1 MTESRLQQFLR
12 LEAAGGIILCAAA
25 ALALLVANSPLS
37 GLYEQL
43 LDLPVAVRV
52 GGLVLAKPL
61 LLWVND
67 GLMAVFFMLI
77 GLELKRE
84 VLDGELSRPANAI
97 LPIAAA
103 IGGMALPAFIDL
115 AVTWGDPV
123 AMRGWAIPTATDTA
137 FALGV
142 LAMVGSGAP
151 ASLKAFLLGLAIID
165 DVAAII
171 IIAAFFTANLVTAA
185 LVLAGVGTLAL
196 IVLNLAGV
204 TRLAPYM
211 LVGVFV
217 WVCVLKSGVHATL
230 AGVVVGL
237 LVPLRVARGESPLH
251 RLEHALHPWVA
262 FGVMP
267 LFAFANAGLQFS
279 SVRLADLL
287 DPIQLGIVLGLLLG
301 KPIGITCASWLA
313 VHLRLG
319 ILPEG
324 ANWRHIIGIALL
336 AGIGFTMSLFI
347 GTLAFPG
354 DAYNGD
360 IRLAVLLAS
369 VIAGSAAYLTLRGAG
384 VGITPQLSRSDAG

>member
-12 LEAAGGIILCAAA
+12 LEAAGGIVLCAAA
-25 ALALLVANSPLS
+25 ALALLVANTPLS
-37 GLYEQL
+37 GLYERL

-84 VLDGELSRPANAI
+84 LLDGELSRPANAI

-103 IGGMALPAFIDL
+103 IGGMVLPAFIDL

-137 FALGV
+137 FALGL
-142 LAMVGSGAP
+142 LAMVGRRAP
-151 ASLKAFLLGLAIID
+151 GSLKAFLLGLAIID

-171 IIAAFFTANLVTAA
+171 IIAAFFTSNLVTAA
-185 LVLAGVGTLAL
+185 LVLAGLGVIAL
-196 IVLNLAGV
+196 VALNLAGV
-204 TRLAPYM
+204 SRLAPYM

-230 AGVVVGL
+230 AGVGVGL
-237 LVPLRVARGESPLH
+237 AVPLRVTRGESPLL

-267 LFAFANAGLQFS
+267 VFAFANAGLQFS
-279 SVRLADLL
+279 SVSISDLL
-287 DPIQLGIVLGLLLG
+287 HPIQLGIVLGLLLG
-301 KPIGITCASWLA
+301 KPIGITLASLLA
-313 VHLRLG
+313 VRLRLG
-319 ILPEG
+319 ALPEG
-324 ANWRHIIGIALL
+324 ATWRHICGVALL

-354 DAYNGD
+354 DSYNGD

-369 VIAGSAAYLTLRGAG
+369 VIAGSAAYFTLRGASAP
-384 VGITPQLSRSDAG
+384 VTPQSRSSGGD